1 VDYIINLFVLGC
13 RALKPVIK
21 GTKPLR

>member
-13 RALKPVIK
+13 RALIPVIK